1 MLLLF
6 LALLLLLLLLLLPNV
21 LRGAFDQQ
29 APSTRTNKTNAYTQV
44 NGVGWLHGSR
54 R

>member
-6 LALLLLLLLLLLPNV
+6 LALLLLLLLLPDV
-21 LRGAFDQQ
+21 QRGAFDQQ
-29 APSTRTNKTNAYTQV
+29 APSTMTIKTTAYTQV
-44 NGVGWLHGSR
+44 NGFGWLHGSR